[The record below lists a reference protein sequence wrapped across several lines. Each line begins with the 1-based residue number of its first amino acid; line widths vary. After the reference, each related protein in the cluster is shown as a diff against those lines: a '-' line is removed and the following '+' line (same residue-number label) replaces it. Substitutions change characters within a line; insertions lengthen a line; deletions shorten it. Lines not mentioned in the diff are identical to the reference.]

1 MENSGRILA
10 IESKHLLH
18 SLRASDFDIPSA
30 IGELVDNSIQADAK
44 KISIVIEDHNV
55 GSHIPYN
62 LIKKMICGDDGYG
75 MNGEYKS
82 ILHSCIKL
90 GYSTRFDER
99 TGIGRF
105 GVGMTLAGIRFAT
118 KIEVYSK
125 QNGGMWHYV
134 VFDLKNDEDLIDGI
148 GVPVKRDIPE
158 KYSSLV
164 GSDQGTLVI
173 WSEFDKHS
181 EQDLHSNTYDDKF
194 DVSISLNPY
203 GELNHW
209 LGRTYRKFISNGADL
224 SLNGREVCS
233 FDPLYLIKNKNHFP
247 EDTPAELIVESEIEW
262 PISEKLRINPEI
274 EEKSKI
280 NIKLTLLPEEY
291 RIYRGMGSDAF
302 NKGRYIHENEGIS
315 IMRMDREVFYDV
327 IPRFQINNNNK
338 LRWEAPD
345 RWWGCEISFNPELYE
360 YFTVKN
366 IKRGAL
372 PVKSLKE
379 SLYGEIISVRD
390 KCLEIVKADWNKNK
404 FKKEIENNKDDD
416 DLPTVHKVVE
426 NIAKKIKTPD
436 KPKAGAN
443 ISKEEEQK
451 KVEDLTRELDSIE
464 SAKWETKFKAQPFTI
479 KDEHWKGDT
488 FIDMTYFEGKSVLQ
502 YNLNHIFFNEIISI
516 REKLHKLTE
525 SPESIES
532 AKKLKDLIDILLMS
546 FVKSRQGYSEDE
558 EYPVKQILDF
568 IVRDWGRYLDTYTG
582 AYLKE
587 SSEGD

>member
-1 MENSGRILA
+1 MEKTGRILA
-10 IESKHLLH
+10 IESKHLLT

-30 IGELVDNSIQADAK
+30 IGELVDNSVQADAK
-44 KISIVIEDHNV
+44 KIRVVIEDHNV
-55 GSHIPYN
+55 GSRKPYK
-62 LIKKMICGDDGYG
+62 LINKMICGDDGHG

-125 QNGGMWHYV
+125 EKSGMWHYV
-134 VFDLKNDEDLIDGI
+134 AFDLKNEEDLINGI
-148 GVPVKRDIPE
+148 EAPLKREIPE
-158 KYSSLV
+158 KYSTLV

-209 LGRTYRKFISNGADL
+209 LGRTYRKFISNGINL
-224 SLNGREVCS
+224 FLNGREVYS
-233 FDPLYLIKNKNHFP
+233 FDPLYLAKKKNQFP

-262 PISEKLRINPEI
+262 PISEKLLKNPEI

-291 RIYRGMGSDAF
+291 RTYRGMGGEAY
-302 NKGRYIHENEGIS
+302 NKGRYVYENEGIS
-315 IMRMDREVFYDV
+315 IMRMDREVFYDI
-327 IPRFQINNNNK
+327 IPRFQKNNK
-338 LRWEAPD
+338 NKLNWETPD
-345 RWWGCEISFNPELYE
+345 RWWGCEISFNPKLDE

-372 PVKSLKE
+372 PVKVLKE
-379 SLYGEIISVRD
+379 ALYERIITVRD
-390 KCLEIVKADWNKNK
+390 KCLEGVKVYWNENQL
-404 FKKEIENNKDDD
+404 KKEIENNKADD
-416 DLPTVHKVVE
+416 DLPTIHKAVE

-443 ISKEEEQK
+443 LSEEEEK
-451 KVEDLTRELDSIE
+451 YKVKDLTRELDSIE
-464 SAKWETKFKAQPFTI
+464 RARWEAKFKAQPFTI
-479 KDEHWKGDT
+479 KDEYWKGDT

-516 REKLHKLTE
+516 REKLLKLTE

-558 EYPVKQILDF
+558 EFTVKQILDF